1 MPAGKQYYRQ
11 TNWPV
16 VITRS
21 TDEKKKKDLQH
32 FYIERDSRYKKKRVP
47 IKVTQWP
54 SKKWCSEISHPYHSS
69 SSIDDR
75 RRKNYDTLTLNAI
88 RVSNLSESHY
98 CMTKQKVVQWNLI
111 LVEMV
116 IFSFNSPA
124 LKQFYWWQTQRN
136 LWCVNISN
144 DLCVRGGWR
153 DALKDPAVRFEV
165 QHSGGLAF
173 RPLPYNVY
181 RVQRPKLQQRICI
194 VSTDQELSIGLW
206 CFDDIISGGSW
217 KQTWRRGGSLLSEL
231 FLNFDIFLSSMHWLY
246 IRHIW
251 LKIFQLQLLPH
262 NSDRHVYEPIFGQ
275 IGKFDAQISF
285 AVNSALESYFF
296 FGHGLFALLG

>member
-111 LVEMV
+111 
-116 IFSFNSPA
+116 FG
-124 LKQFYWWQTQRN
+124 RN
-136 LWCVNISN
+136 
-144 DLCVRGGWR
+144 GH
-153 DALKDPAVRFEV
+153 F
-165 QHSGGLAF
+165 F
-173 RPLPYNVY
+173 
-181 RVQRPKLQQRICI
+181 
-194 VSTDQELSIGLW
+194 
-206 CFDDIISGGSW
+206 
-217 KQTWRRGGSLLSEL
+217 
-231 FLNFDIFLSSMHWLY
+231 
-246 IRHIW
+246 
-251 LKIFQLQLLPH
+251 LQLTC
-262 NSDRHVYEPIFGQ
+262 I
-275 IGKFDAQISF
+275 K
-285 AVNSALESYFF
+285 AV
-296 FGHGLFALLG
+296 LLMADTEKPMVR